1 LRTADGVTLVP
12 VKYLLDVADANI
24 KMECVSA
31 NGTDFSYLECGSGK
45 LALLLHGFPDTART
59 WRHLMPQLA
68 EAGYRAVAPFMRGYA
83 PSAVPSDGCYQTA
96 MLARDANAL
105 HEILGGDSDAV
116 IIGHDFGA
124 PSCYGAAIDAPS
136 RWRKVVGMAVPPTA
150 ALGLA
155 FVQNLEQ
162 VKRSWYMFFFQHGLA
177 DLVVSANNFAFIDM
191 LWRDW
196 SPGYDASVDLEFV
209 RRSLA
214 DPKNLQAALGYYRA
228 ALGDGYRDPQLSEL
242 QNQMGSGVPT
252 QPLLYLHGTDCGCIG
267 TDVFESA
274 KSMAPANVK
283 FEVVEAAGH
292 FLQLEQPEK
301 VNRLIC
307 EFLAS

>member
-1 LRTADGVTLVP
+1 MAEAT
-12 VKYLLDVADANI
+12 I
-24 KMECVSA
+24 KLECVAA
-31 NGTDFSYLECGSGK
+31 NGTEFSYLECGSGK

-68 EAGYRAVAPFMRGYA
+68 AAGYRAVAPFMRGYA
-83 PSAVPSDGCYQTA
+83 PSSVPADSCYQTA

-105 HEILGGDSDAV
+105 HESLGGDSDAV

-124 PSCYGAAIDAPS
+124 LGCYGAAIDAPS

-155 FVQNLEQ
+155 FMQNLEQ

-196 SPGYDASVDLEFV
+196 SPGYNASVDLEFV
-209 RRSLA
+209 RKSLS

-283 FEVVEAAGH
+283 FELIAAAGH

-301 VNRLIC
+301 VNKLIC
-307 EFLAS
+307 EFLTS

>member
-1 LRTADGVTLVP
+1 MAEAT
-12 VKYLLDVADANI
+12 I
-24 KMECVSA
+24 KLECVAA
-31 NGTDFSYLECGSGK
+31 NGTEFSYLECGSGK
-45 LALLLHGFPDTART
+45 LALLLHGFPDTAQT

-68 EAGYRAVAPFMRGYA
+68 VAGYRAVAPFMRGYA

-105 HEILGGDSDAV
+105 HENLGGDSEAV
-116 IIGHDFGA
+116 IIGHDWGA
-124 PSCYGAAIDAPS
+124 PSVYGAALDAPS

-162 VKRSWYMFFFQHGLA
+162 IKRSWYMFFFQHGLA
-177 DLVVSANNFAFIDM
+177 DLVVGANNHAFIEM

-196 SPGYDASVDLEFV
+196 SPGYDASFDLESI
-209 RRSLA
+209 RKSLA
-214 DPKNLQAALGYYRA
+214 EPKNLQAALGYYRA
-228 ALGDGYRDPQLSEL
+228 TLGDGYRDPQLSEL
-242 QNQMGSGVPT
+242 QNQMSSGVPS
-252 QPLLYLHGTDCGCIG
+252 QPMLYLHGANDGCIG
-267 TDVFESA
+267 TDVVASA

-283 FEVVEAAGH
+283 FEVVAAAGH